1 MKISSARKIAVSVSA
16 IALTVLATG
25 VEANTA
31 TGKYLS
37 SKQLKVVEQVAPD
50 YPRFADIAGVDGYVV
65 LEFTVS
71 ADGSVAEPTVSESSS
86 TLFTRAALTAIEGW
100 QFEPVVDNGVAV
112 PVRTNV
118 KFSFVPRTE

>member
-1 MKISSARKIAVSVSA
+1 MKITSVRKIATAVSA
-16 IALTVLATG
+16 IALTALATG
-25 VEANTA
+25 ADANTS

-37 SKQLKVVEQVAPD
+37 SKSLKVVEQVAPA

-65 LEFTVS
+65 LEFTVA
-71 ADGSVAEPTVSESSS
+71 ADGSVAEPSVSDASSD
-86 TLFTRAALTAIEGW
+86 LFSRAALDAIAGW

>member
-1 MKISSARKIAVSVSA
+1 MQITSARKIATVVSV
-16 IALTVLATG
+16 IALTALATSAQ
-25 VEANTA
+25 ANTS

-37 SKQLKVVEQVAPD
+37 SKSLKVVEQVAPS

-65 LEFTVS
+65 LEFTVA
-71 ADGSVAEPTVSESSS
+71 ADGSVAEPTVSDSSS
-86 TLFTRAALTAIEGW
+86 NVFTRAALDAIEGW

-118 KFSFVPRTE
+118 KFSFVPRSE